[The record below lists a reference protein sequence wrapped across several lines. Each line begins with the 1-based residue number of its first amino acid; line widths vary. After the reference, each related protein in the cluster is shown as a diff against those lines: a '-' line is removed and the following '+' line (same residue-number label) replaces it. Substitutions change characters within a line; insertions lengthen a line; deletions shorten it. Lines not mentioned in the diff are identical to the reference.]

1 MSQFGL
7 LTAAWQVLNLLI
19 LIGWL
24 ALTVVALVTLGSRQ
38 LAPMIE
44 WLWTALVILVPILGS
59 LAFFIVA
66 PGKTDT

>member
-24 ALTVVALVTLGSRQ
+24 ALTVVALVTLGRRQ